1 MTEKQLYLKF
11 LENKNAPNLNP
22 VDLPKEVFTPDRAFI
37 LSELEIFSFATENDM
52 KCEILINPGKYLEN
66 YSFTSFAYQKD
77 FALKEIL
84 DYHLQKLKQGIV
96 KFFTLSILFTFNSFL
111 ILNRTHCKITKY
123 LQKTII

>member
-1 MTEKQLYLKF
+1 MLNKFFFSIFEEKQLYLKF
-11 LENKNAPNLNP
+11 LENKYAPNLNP
-22 VDLPKEVFTPDRAFI
+22 VDLPKEVFTPDRAFL

-96 KFFTLSILFTFNSFL
+96 KYFTLFILLLFL
-111 ILNRTHCKITKY
+111 FQN
-123 LQKTII
+123 